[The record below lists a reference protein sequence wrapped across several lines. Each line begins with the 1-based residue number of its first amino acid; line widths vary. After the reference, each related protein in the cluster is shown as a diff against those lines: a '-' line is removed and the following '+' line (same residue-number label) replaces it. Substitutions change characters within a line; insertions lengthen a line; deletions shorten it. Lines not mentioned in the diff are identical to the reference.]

1 MEKLIALKHK
11 LDDIKTMGTN
21 AKKEALAN
29 LDEFE
34 QSMVTLMLNP
44 FIRFGVKKYK
54 VAKPLA
60 ASVPS
65 DQKVVELLEKLA
77 ARELTGNAAI
87 TAVESLVASMCVE
100 GQDVFRRFLLKDP
113 KAGVGISLCN
123 KVFKTP
129 IPKFEVQLASPY
141 KEKGDKY
148 PFKPNPK
155 AKWPMIGSLKL
166 DGLRVICEVI
176 VDEEEVNFL
185 SRTGN
190 PITSLDHLK
199 PAMLELGRLSGYKHI
214 FFDGEGTAGTFNQS
228 VSALRKKNVK
238 AVGAVYHVF
247 DFFLPEWRALAKT
260 KEYAATGL
268 RLKDRLTM
276 LVALFRNARAEEH
289 TSDIHLHPF
298 YIIHS
303 HEEFIERFMKRLDE
317 NEEGEMGKDP
327 DSVYEFKRTRS
338 WWKLKDENEADGEI
352 IGFLPGDPDSGFAHT
367 LGKVVIRLEDG
378 MEVRASGIK
387 HRYLDEIWTN
397 QDKYMGRIVKV
408 NFHEYTPD
416 GSLRHPR
423 LKWPR
428 CLRDTEDRIGEKE

>member
-11 LDDIKTMGTN
+11 LDAIKTMGTN

-34 QSMVTLMLNP
+34 QSMVSLMLNP

-54 VAKPLA
+54 VVEPLDT
-60 ASVPS
+60 SVPI

-87 TAVESLVASMCVE
+87 TAVESIVASMCAD

-123 KVFKTP
+123 KVFENP

-199 PAMLELGRLSGYKHI
+199 PAMLELGKLSGHKHI
-214 FFDGEGTAGTFNQS
+214 FFDGEGTAGSFNQS
-228 VSALRKKNVK
+228 VSALRKKNVQ
-238 AVGAVYHVF
+238 AIGAIYHVF
-247 DFFLPEWRALAKT
+247 DFFLPEWRAQAKS
-260 KEYAATGL
+260 KSMQ
-268 RLKDRLTM
+268 RQ
-276 LVALFRNARAEEH
+276 V
-289 TSDIHLHPF
+289 
-298 YIIHS
+298 
-303 HEEFIERFMKRLDE
+303 
-317 NEEGEMGKDP
+317 
-327 DSVYEFKRTRS
+327 
-338 WWKLKDENEADGEI
+338 
-352 IGFLPGDPDSGFAHT
+352 
-367 LGKVVIRLEDG
+367 
-378 MEVRASGIK
+378 
-387 HRYLDEIWTN
+387 
-397 QDKYMGRIVKV
+397 
-408 NFHEYTPD
+408 
-416 GSLRHPR
+416 
-423 LKWPR
+423 
-428 CLRDTEDRIGEKE
+428 

>member
-11 LDDIKTMGTN
+11 LDAIKTMGTN

-34 QSMVTLMLNP
+34 QSMVSLMLNP

-54 VAKPLA
+54 VAEPLDT
-60 ASVPS
+60 SVPS

-87 TAVESLVASMCVE
+87 TAVESLVASMCAD

-123 KVFKTP
+123 KVFENP

-185 SRTGN
+185 TRTGN
-190 PITSLDHLK
+190 PITW
-199 PAMLELGRLSGYKHI
+199 GR
-214 FFDGEGTAGTFNQS
+214 FR
-228 VSALRKKNVK
+228 LR
-238 AVGAVYHVF
+238 
-247 DFFLPEWRALAKT
+247 AK
-260 KEYAATGL
+260 
-268 RLKDRLTM
+268 
-276 LVALFRNARAEEH
+276 
-289 TSDIHLHPF
+289 
-298 YIIHS
+298 
-303 HEEFIERFMKRLDE
+303 
-317 NEEGEMGKDP
+317 
-327 DSVYEFKRTRS
+327 
-338 WWKLKDENEADGEI
+338 
-352 IGFLPGDPDSGFAHT
+352 
-367 LGKVVIRLEDG
+367 
-378 MEVRASGIK
+378 
-387 HRYLDEIWTN
+387 
-397 QDKYMGRIVKV
+397 
-408 NFHEYTPD
+408 
-416 GSLRHPR
+416 
-423 LKWPR
+423 
-428 CLRDTEDRIGEKE
+428 